1 MKFQKHEN
9 LQSFQNSKIYRR
21 CCKPVGRRCRLSKRR
36 CLRLR
41 ILRTSC
47 LENNNEMINIIKIA
61 IEMINII
68 KITIEMI
75 WIKASRQTKITT
87 KIKIITMT
95 GLCLNNNN
103 NLSIWTDWILAK
115 RS

>member
-1 MKFQKHEN
+1 M
-9 LQSFQNSKIYRR
+9 S
-21 CCKPVGRRCRLSKRR
+21 
-36 CLRLR
+36 
-41 ILRTSC
+41 
-47 LENNNEMINIIKIA
+47 NIIKIT

-75 WIKASRQTKITT
+75 RLIKIEIAMIWIKAPRQTKRRK
-87 KIKIITMT
+87 KIEIITMT